1 MSKIKLS
8 TNSSPDMD
16 TIVGGSFLE
25 SFGGLV
31 LADTAEVGG
40 LAGVSQDPLSSSNG
54 ILGCAAYKKK
64 RN

>member
-1 MSKIKLS
+1 
-8 TNSSPDMD
+8 MD
-16 TIVGGSFLE
+16 TIIGGSFLE

-54 ILGCAAYKKK
+54 ILGGAAYKKK
-64 RN
+64 KY